1 MNARSLLLLLACS
14 LPPATFA
21 AQLDSASVRQVLAAE
36 DQRFAAM
43 VHVDTGA
50 LKQLLADDLTYT
62 HTDGKQDTKVQ
73 LLQSLSTGALRYE
86 SIAPEAREVR
96 VVGSVAVVTGRSA
109 MRVGSAGRVHV
120 FRIRY
125 LAIYN
130 HGARGWQL
138 VAWQATRL
146 PA

>member
-1 MNARSLLLLLACS
+1 
-14 LPPATFA
+14 
-21 AQLDSASVRQVLAAE
+21 
-36 DQRFAAM
+36 M
-43 VHVDTGA
+43 VHVDSVA
-50 LKQLLADDLTYT
+50 LQHLLADDLTYT
-62 HTDGKQDTKVQ
+62 HTDGQRDTKAQ
-73 LLQSLSTGALRYE
+73 LLQALASGDLRYE

-96 VVGSVAVVTGRSA
+96 IVGSVAIVTGRSA
-109 MRVGSAGRVHV
+109 MRVGPGGRVHA

-130 HGARGWQL
+130 RGPRGWQL